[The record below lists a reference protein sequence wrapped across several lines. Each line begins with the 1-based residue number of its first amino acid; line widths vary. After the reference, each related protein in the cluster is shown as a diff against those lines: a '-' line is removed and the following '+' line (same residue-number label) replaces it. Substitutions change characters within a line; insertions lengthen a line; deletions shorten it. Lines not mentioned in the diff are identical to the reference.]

1 MYDFFFLHLCEF
13 HFYMEMKI
21 SVNRDER
28 LPTHRVKIT
37 REFSSQRCD
46 LAYIAATI
54 LNYKVGHLPSN
65 LRVDDQ
71 P

>member
-1 MYDFFFLHLCEF
+1 
-13 HFYMEMKI
+13 MKI

-65 LRVDDQ
+65 LCPNSDSISKFLTTYQ
-71 P
+71 QL